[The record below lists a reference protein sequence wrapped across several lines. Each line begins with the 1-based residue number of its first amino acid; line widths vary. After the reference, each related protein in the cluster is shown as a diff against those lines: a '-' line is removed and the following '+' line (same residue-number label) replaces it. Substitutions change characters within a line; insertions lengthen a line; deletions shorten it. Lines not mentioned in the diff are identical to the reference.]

1 MTLNFAIM
9 YKRNQ
14 HVNAYTIGL
23 FETTKIICQR
33 DKNLLIQF
41 RPAEMIKKLQIN
53 IKCCSWGVNI
63 TLCITACY
71 TLFETNDINIWFEDK
86 IILVQ

>member
-1 MTLNFAIM
+1 M

-53 IKCCSWGVNI
+53 IKCCS
-63 TLCITACY
+63 
-71 TLFETNDINIWFEDK
+71 
-86 IILVQ
+86 